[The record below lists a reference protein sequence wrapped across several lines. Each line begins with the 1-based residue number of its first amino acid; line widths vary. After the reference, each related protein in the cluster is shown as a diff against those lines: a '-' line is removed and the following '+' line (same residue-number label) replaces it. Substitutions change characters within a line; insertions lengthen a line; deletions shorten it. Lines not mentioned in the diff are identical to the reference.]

1 MIVTTGS
8 FIVAIVDDIPALA
21 GARAPLRSALP
32 VGGGGRTAEGRRAV
46 VELAH
51 KVSGNPQHALLGG
64 VWLAREGASLEV
76 LVPTGIP
83 TLPTS
88 DAWCT
93 GPLGRSLIPG
103 LPDEFALA
111 VRATLEAAIPVPG
124 VLTVDR
130 AAYDPVESSPAAFRT
145 AATVLAAV
153 LMAEPSA
160 AADAASSVLAAL

>member
-1 MIVTTGS
+1 MIVTSGHFTAG
-8 FIVAIVDDIPALA
+8 IVDDVEAAEVTP
-21 GARAPLRSALP
+21 GPTVQGGSVHAP
-32 VGGGGRTAEGRRAV
+32 GGRRAV
-46 VELAH
+46 VELTQRI
-51 KVSGNPQHALLGG
+51 SGHPQHALLGG
-64 VWLAREGASLEV
+64 AWMAGKGASLEV
-76 LVPTGIP
+76 LVPTGAP
-83 TLPTS
+83 TLLTS

-111 VRATLEAAIPVPG
+111 VRATLKSAIPVPG

-153 LMAEPSA
+153 LMAEPTAAREVTASA
-160 AADAASSVLAAL
+160 LAAL